1 MNSTGWSFVKRRIIP
16 SILLLFIGVAT
27 LNAEESTI
35 ECNSHL
41 FEFTKNSFKAL
52 ERRYGKSIFLINC
65 GGTIDKIKNIG
76 TGFVIDSK
84 SGLLLTAY
92 HVIRTLDNNRY
103 DCTRADSVLMAYP
116 IGDMCQQISLEYV
129 NGDPDLDVALLRLKG
144 VGSEVLGRI
153 LNS

>member
-76 TGFVIDSK
+76 TGFKVEDI
-84 SGLLLTAY
+84 
-92 HVIRTLDNNRY
+92 
-103 DCTRADSVLMAYP
+103 ADR
-116 IGDMCQQISLEYV
+116 ISC
-129 NGDPDLDVALLRLKG
+129 N
-144 VGSEVLGRI
+144 
-153 LNS
+153 